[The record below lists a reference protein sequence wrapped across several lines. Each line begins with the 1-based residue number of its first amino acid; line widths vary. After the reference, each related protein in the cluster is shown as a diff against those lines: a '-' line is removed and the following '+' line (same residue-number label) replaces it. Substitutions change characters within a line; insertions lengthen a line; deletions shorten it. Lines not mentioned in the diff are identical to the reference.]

1 MATCF
6 KGVAYILRA
15 MPKIKHAAT
24 IILSRGPDHDP
35 EVYLARRAPEI
46 KFFGD
51 YWVFPGGNVSDIDFH
66 DDIDDLQQALYR
78 CAIRE
83 AFEEADILS
92 ATLGQSIGVPEKNAI
107 KKDMLH
113 SPASWQNFL
122 SGFDQ
127 QFKSLS
133 PVFRV
138 TTPPFAPVLF
148 DTRFFL
154 VRAAA
159 DESPVIDDYELVED
173 MFVKPAV
180 AIDAW
185 LKGEMKI
192 APPVLMLLE
201 LIEEGGLNGFPALA
215 ARAQNALDA
224 GDLHQVYFSPGIFMA
239 PLATDTI
246 PPATTTNT
254 LIVGTDR
261 IYIVDPASPDANE
274 QLKLFKQL
282 DQLVAEGKKLEA
294 ILLTHHHSDHVGAVN
309 VLSQRYQIPVRA
321 HELCYSLI
329 PEGYI
334 KGEALAD
341 GDIIDLGI
349 APDGSEGWQLS
360 VLHTP
365 GHAVDHLCFLDN
377 RYQSAIVGD
386 MVSTVSTIL
395 INPPHGHMRTY
406 LDSLNRLL
414 ACDIKTL
421 YPAHGPA
428 HRDGSS
434 LIRYFIQH
442 RHEREQHT
450 VQVLDRKPAK
460 LFDILPE
467 VYDDVPTSVYPI
479 AKRSL
484 LAVLIKLE
492 EDGICRQ
499 SDQGWQLV

>member
-1 MATCF
+1 MS
-6 KGVAYILRA
+6 
-15 MPKIKHAAT
+15 KIKYAAT

-51 YWVFPGGNVSDIDFH
+51 YWVFPGGNVCDIDFF
-66 DDIDDLQQALYR
+66 DDSDDLQQAFYR

-83 AFEEADILS
+83 AFEEAGILS
-92 ATLGQSIGVPEKNAI
+92 STLGQSIGLAEKNVI
-107 KKDMLH
+107 KNEMIH
-113 SPASWQNFL
+113 SPSSWRRFL
-122 SGFDQ
+122 SDFDQ

-133 PVFRV
+133 PVFRI

-148 DTRFFL
+148 DTQFFL

-159 DESPVIDDYELVED
+159 GESPVIDDYELVED
-173 MFVKPAV
+173 LFVKPAV

-192 APPVLMLLE
+192 APPVLMLLKLLE
-201 LIEEGGLNGFPALA
+201 KKGLSGFPALA
-215 ARAQNALDA
+215 TQAQKALDD

-274 QLKLFKQL
+274 QLRLFKQL

-294 ILLTHHHSDHVGAVN
+294 ILLTHHHFDHVGAVN
-309 VLSQRYQIPVRA
+309 ALSQRYQIPVRA
-321 HELCYSLI
+321 HELCYPRI

-334 KGEALAD
+334 RGRALAD
-341 GDIIDLGI
+341 GDVLDLGS
-349 APDGSEGWQLS
+349 APDGSENWQLR

-365 GHAVDHLCFLDN
+365 GHAVDHLCFLES
-377 RYQSAIVGD
+377 RYHSAIVGD
-386 MVSTVSTIL
+386 MLSTVSTIL
-395 INPPHGHMRTY
+395 INPPEGHMRTY
-406 LDSLNRLL
+406 MDSLQRLL
-414 ACDIKTL
+414 CCDIKTL

-434 LIRYFIQH
+434 LIQYFIRH
-442 RHEREQHT
+442 RDEREQHA
-450 VQVLDRKPAK
+450 VQLLGKTPVNLDE
-460 LFDILPE
+460 ILPK
-467 VYDDVPTSVYPI
+467 VYDDVPPSVYPI

-499 SDQGWQLV
+499 CDQGWHLV

>member
-1 MATCF
+1 
-6 KGVAYILRA
+6 

-35 EVYLARRAPEI
+35 EIYLARRAPEI

-51 YWVFPGGNVSDIDFH
+51 YWVFPGGNVSGADFH
-66 DDIDDLQQALYR
+66 HDSNDLQQAFYR

-83 AFEEADILS
+83 AFEETGILS
-92 ATLGQSIGVPEKNAI
+92 ATLGQSIGPAEKNAI
-107 KKDMLH
+107 KKEMIH
-113 SPASWQNFL
+113 SPPSWQKFL
-122 SGFDQ
+122 SGYDQ

-133 PVFRV
+133 PVFRI

-154 VRAAA
+154 VRAVA

-173 MFVKPAV
+173 MFIKPAV

-185 LKGEMKI
+185 LKGKMKI
-192 APPVLMLLE
+192 APPVLMLLK
-201 LIEEGGLNGFPALA
+201 LIEKQGLSGFPALA
-215 ARAQNALDA
+215 AEAQKALDD

-239 PLATDTI
+239 PLATETI

-254 LIVGTDR
+254 LIVGTKK
-261 IYIVDPASPDANE
+261 IYVVDPASPDATE
-274 QLKLFKQL
+274 QQRLFKQIDKL
-282 DQLVAEGKKLEA
+282 IAEGGKLEA

-309 VLSQRYQIPVRA
+309 ALSQRYQIPVRA
-321 HELCYSLI
+321 HELCYPRI
-329 PEGYI
+329 PRGYI
-334 KGEALAD
+334 KGHALVD
-341 GDIIDLGI
+341 GDILDLGI
-349 APDGSEGWQLS
+349 APDGSDNWQLK

-365 GHAVDHLCFLDN
+365 GHAVDHLCFLDS

-386 MVSTVSTIL
+386 MLSTVSTIL
-395 INPPHGHMRTY
+395 INPPDGHMRTY
-406 LDSLNRLL
+406 LDSLQRLL

-434 LIRYFIQH
+434 LIRYFIRH
-442 RHEREQHT
+442 RNEREQHT
-450 VQVLDRKPAK
+450 AQVLGSKPAG
-460 LFDILPE
+460 LLDLLPK
-467 VYDDVPTSVYPI
+467 VYDDVPPSVYPL

-492 EDGICRQ
+492 EEGICRQ